1 MTVWAPITVVSSIR
15 GHLVVLAPLVL
26 VVTVVV
32 IARSIPTPRSS
43 TVHRL
48 RAATRC
54 RALLVV
60 VGVRAAVSVV
70 SGTLGVLV
78 IPASPVLVVL
88 GVVVAGTIT
97 TPITRAVNRLRAA
110 GGGTLLVVIG
120 VGATITVVSG
130 ALGVLVV
137 PAPVVL
143 VVRTLVVA
151 GTITTPITR
160 AVNRL
165 RAAGGGTLLVV
176 IGVGATITVVS
187 GALGV
192 LVVPAPVVLVVRT
205 LVVARP
211 VSSPGTHAIH
221 RLSTATSGTLLVVIG
236 VGAARAAVRSTL
248 GVLVVPA
255 PPVGTSGLVARPVS
269 SPGTHAIH
277 RLGAPRG
284 GALPVVIAVGAA
296 RAIVSGVLGDLVRPA
311 ALVLGALQ
319 GPPVFT

>member
-1 MTVWAPITVVSSIR
+1 MSSIR

-48 RAATRC
+48 RATRG

-60 VGVRAAVSVV
+60 VAVWASV
-70 SGTLGVLV
+70 S
-78 IPASPVLVVL
+78 
-88 GVVVAGTIT
+88 
-97 TPITRAVNRLRAA
+97 
-110 GGGTLLVVIG
+110 
-120 VGATITVVSG
+120 VVSG

-143 VVRTLVVA
+143 VVRTLV
-151 GTITTPITR
+151 
-160 AVNRL
+160 
-165 RAAGGGTLLVV
+165 
-176 IGVGATITVVS
+176 
-187 GALGV
+187 
-192 LVVPAPVVLVVRT
+192 
-205 LVVARP
+205 
-211 VSSPGTHAIH
+211 
-221 RLSTATSGTLLVVIG
+221 
-236 VGAARAAVRSTL
+236 
-248 GVLVVPA
+248 
-255 PPVGTSGLVARPVS
+255 VARPVS

>member
-1 MTVWAPITVVSSIR
+1 MTVWASITVVSSIR

-32 IARSIPTPRSS
+32 IARSVPTPRSS

-78 IPASPVLVVL
+78 VPASPVLVVL
-88 GVVVAGTIT
+88 GVVEARSIRSPV
-97 TPITRAVNRLRAA
+97 TRAVNRLRAA
-110 GGGTLLVVIG
+110 GGGTLLVVVG

-143 VVRTLVVA
+143 VVRTLV
-151 GTITTPITR
+151 
-160 AVNRL
+160 
-165 RAAGGGTLLVV
+165 
-176 IGVGATITVVS
+176 
-187 GALGV
+187 
-192 LVVPAPVVLVVRT
+192 
-205 LVVARP
+205 
-211 VSSPGTHAIH
+211 
-221 RLSTATSGTLLVVIG
+221 
-236 VGAARAAVRSTL
+236 
-248 GVLVVPA
+248 
-255 PPVGTSGLVARPVS
+255 VARPVS